1 MIEER
6 ISRFYVVKCKNK
18 RCDMVSVFNTR
29 EEAEEAENKYWK
41 PRNGLCSLCYEHLK
55 KLEVKEDPEYYQ
67 HFDSD
72 C

>member
-29 EEAEEAENKYWK
+29 KEAEKSIGSQETNFVLYATNNSKSY
-41 PRNGLCSLCYEHLK
+41 N
-55 KLEVKEDPEYYQ
+55 Q
-67 HFDSD
+67 
-72 C
+72 

>member
-29 EEAEEAENKYWK
+29 KEAEEAEKSIGSQETDFALYATNNSKSY
-41 PRNGLCSLCYEHLK
+41 N
-55 KLEVKEDPEYYQ
+55 Q
-67 HFDSD
+67 
-72 C
+72 